1 MQVEVAAKNEGG
13 IRRKAR
19 RRPGGRM
26 GVLSFLIFLVCFAGL
41 AHPAGL
47 FAADWPWSKPD
58 EVSVQCT
65 LEQEKIEQGSEEL
78 LGVKAEAADL
88 REHDLAYAWSVNG
101 GRIVGDESNVPEVKV
116 DLSGVNPGVYSV
128 RAVVQDAYSHSASCV
143 AHFQVVRP
151 ADILTMSCAS
161 DPSVVAPGEEA
172 AITAE
177 ATDSLGHSLRY
188 HWFSNAG
195 RLQGQGQ
202 EQGEGRAEGAEG
214 QAVRL
219 HTEGLLPGVYTVTG
233 RVEDGWGGAS
243 DCITSVKVEIPP
255 PPPPPPTPQSMAQ
268 IIFGVNH
275 QTLEPGAKAQLEKVL
290 VRLRE
295 EPEGIV
301 SIESYSGPEEQNPQ
315 ALSAARGE
323 TVKRYLLEKGA
334 DESRLRVLVGI
345 GGGRGGLSNRT
356 LDVIWLPVGF
366 QY

>member
-1 MQVEVAAKNEGG
+1 MQVEMAAKGEGG
-13 IRRKAR
+13 FQRKVRR
-19 RRPGGRM
+19 GRM
-26 GVLSFLIFLVCFAGL
+26 GARSFLIFLVCFAGL

-47 FAADWPWSKPD
+47 QAAEWPWSKLD
-58 EVSVQCT
+58 EVSVKCT
-65 LEQEKIEQGSEEL
+65 LDREQIEQDSEEL
-78 LGVKAEAADL
+78 LGVKAEAADS

-101 GRIVGDESNVPEVKV
+101 GRIAGEESNAPEVKI

-128 RAVVQDAYSHSASCV
+128 LAVVQDAYGHSASCV

-188 HWFSNAG
+188 YWFSNAG
-195 RLQGQGQ
+195 RLQGEGPGQGQ
-202 EQGEGRAEGAEG
+202 GPAEAEG
-214 QAVRL
+214 QAVQL
-219 HTEGLLPGVYTVTG
+219 HTEGLSPGVYTVTG

-243 DCITSVKVEIPP
+243 DCIVSVKVEIPP
-255 PPPPPPTPQSMAQ
+255 PPPPPPAPQSMAQ
-268 IIFGVNH
+268 IIFDVNR
-275 QTLEPGAKAQLEKVL
+275 QTLEPAAKAQLEKVL
-290 VRLRE
+290 ARLRE
-295 EPEGIV
+295 EPTGIV
-301 SIESYSGPEEQNPQ
+301 SIESYSGPEEQNPP

-334 DESRLRVLVGI
+334 EESRLQVLVGI

>member
-1 MQVEVAAKNEGG
+1 MQVEVAAKEEGG
-13 IRRKAR
+13 FRRKAR

-26 GVLSFLIFLVCFAGL
+26 GALRFLIFLVCFAGL

-47 FAADWPWSKPD
+47 QAAEWPWSKPD
-58 EVSVQCT
+58 EVSVKCT
-65 LEQEKIEQGSEEL
+65 LDREQIEQGSEEP
-78 LGVKAEAADL
+78 LGVKAEAADSQ
-88 REHDLAYAWSVNG
+88 EHDLAYAWSVNG
-101 GRIVGDESNVPEVKV
+101 GRIVGDGPEVGIDV
-116 DLSGVNPGVYSV
+116 SGVNPGVYSV
-128 RAVVQDAYSHSASCV
+128 AAAVQDAYEHSASCV
-143 AHFQVVRP
+143 AHFQIVRP
-151 ADILTMSCAS
+151 ADILTMSCTS
-161 DPSVVAPGEEA
+161 ESPVVARGEEA

-188 HWFSNAG
+188 YWFSNAG
-195 RLQGQGQ
+195 RLQGEGQ
-202 EQGEGRAEGAEG
+202 ADGAEG

-243 DCITSVKVEIPP
+243 DCIVSVKVEIPP
-255 PPPPPPTPQSMAQ
+255 PPPPPPSPPAPQSMAQ
-268 IIFGVNH
+268 IIFGVNR

-290 VRLRE
+290 ARLLE
-295 EPEGIV
+295 EPTGIV
-301 SIESYSGPEEQNPQ
+301 SIESYAGPEEQNPP

-323 TVKRYLLEKGA
+323 TVKQYLLEKGA
-334 DESRLRVLVGI
+334 DESRLQVLVGI

>member
-1 MQVEVAAKNEGG
+1 MQVDVAAEVAVKAEGG
-13 IRRKAR
+13 FRRAAR
-19 RRPGGRM
+19 RRPGGRR
-26 GVLSFLIFLVCFAGL
+26 GALRFLILLVCFAGL
-41 AHPAGL
+41 LAPPAGL
-47 FAADWPWSKPD
+47 QAAEWPWSKPD

-65 LEQEKIEQGSEEL
+65 LDREQIVQDSGVL
-78 LGVKAEAADL
+78 LGVKVEATDS

-101 GRIVGDESNVPEVKV
+101 GRIVGEESNAPEAKI

-128 RAVVQDAYSHSASCV
+128 LAVVQDAYEHSASCV

-151 ADILTMSCAS
+151 TDILTMSCAS
-161 DPSVVAPGEEA
+161 EPAVVAPGEEV

-177 ATDSLGHSLRY
+177 ATDSLGHPLHYR
-188 HWFSNAG
+188 WFSNAG
-195 RLQGQGQ
+195 RLQG
-202 EQGEGRAEGAEG
+202 EGPAEGAEG

-219 HTEGLLPGVYTVTG
+219 HTDGLSPGVYTVTG

-243 DCITSVKVEIPP
+243 DCIVSVKVEIPP
-255 PPPPPPTPQSMAQ
+255 PPPPPPAPQNMAQ
-268 IIFGVNH
+268 IIFGVNR
-275 QTLEPGAKAQLEKVL
+275 QALEPDAKAQLEKVL
-290 VRLRE
+290 ARLRE
-295 EPEGIV
+295 EPTGIV
-301 SIESYSGPEEQNPQ
+301 SIESYAGPEEQNPP

-334 DESRLRVLVGI
+334 EESRLQLLVGV

>member
-1 MQVEVAAKNEGG
+1 MRKEVAPEAGKDS
-13 IRRKAR
+13 RRGVR
-19 RRPGGRM
+19 PRPGP
-26 GVLSFLIFLVCFAGL
+26 LLFLVCLICFTGL

-47 FAADWPWSKPD
+47 FAADWPWNKPD
-58 EVSVQCT
+58 EVSVKCT
-65 LEQEKIEQGSEEL
+65 LDREQVEQGSGTL
-78 LGVKAEAADL
+78 LGVKAEAADS

-101 GRIVGDESNVPEVKV
+101 GRIAGEESNAPEVKI

-128 RAVVQDAYSHSASCV
+128 LAVVQDAYEHSARCV

-161 DPSVVAPGEEA
+161 EPPVVAPGEEV

-188 HWFSNAG
+188 YWFSNAG
-195 RLQGQGQ
+195 RLQGQEDG
-202 EQGEGRAEGAEG
+202 QGEGPAEGAAG

-219 HTEGLLPGVYTVTG
+219 HTDGLSPGVYTVTG
-233 RVEDGWGGAS
+233 RVEDGRGGAS
-243 DCITSVKVEIPP
+243 DCIVSVKVEIPP
-255 PPPPPPTPQSMAQ
+255 PPPPPPTLQSMAQ
-268 IIFGVNH
+268 IIFGVNR

-290 VRLRE
+290 ARLRE
-295 EPEGIV
+295 EPTGIV
-301 SIESYSGPEEQNPQ
+301 SIESYAGPEEQNPP

-334 DESRLRVLVGI
+334 EESRLQLLVGI